1 MKTLLF
7 KIAHSIKANYIT
19 FSDALKQA
27 WKIIKL
33 RMKMKFRNVV
43 FQYKKVDGSI
53 RNAVGTLNVSY
64 ESKGGKSVNY
74 SVVNYFDTE
83 SNGWRSFK
91 AENLI

>member
-7 KIAHSIKANYIT
+7 KIAHSIKANYST

-33 RMKMKFRNVV
+33 RMKMKFSNVV

-91 AENLI
+91 SENLI